1 MSQCMGRDSVQD
13 PPAYSMRTGK
23 HSRTDCSAIL
33 IPFFAFYAI
42 IVYIEH
48 NMIERTLVII
58 KPDGVQRGLVGEVMG
73 RFERAG
79 LKIVGMK
86 MAWPDAKLVG
96 KHYTSDKKYNTE
108 VGEKALRHAKA
119 EGKEMKGTP
128 LEIGL
133 RIRETNIRYLSTG
146 PVLAFAL
153 EGNTAIQSVRN
164 IIGGTNPLTA
174 DIGTIR
180 GDFTIDDFAQ
190 ADIENRAVRNL
201 MHASSDPAEA
211 KREITLWFSKEELH
225 NYQTV
230 MDKVLHDPKWGA

>member
-1 MSQCMGRDSVQD
+1 M
-13 PPAYSMRTGK
+13 A
-23 HSRTDCSAIL
+23 
-33 IPFFAFYAI
+33 
-42 IVYIEH
+42 
-48 NMIERTLVII
+48 IERSLVII
-58 KPDGVQRGLVGEVMG
+58 KPDGVQRGLVGDIIK

-86 MAWPDAKLVG
+86 MVWPDKELVG
-96 KHYTSDKKYNTE
+96 KHYTGDEKYNTE
-108 VGEKALRHAKA
+108 VGEKALKNAQEH
-119 EGKEMKGTP
+119 GKEIPGTA

-153 EGNTAIQSVRN
+153 EGNTAIKTIRN

-201 MHASSDPAEA
+201 MHASSEPEEAE
-211 KREITLWFSKEELH
+211 REVALWFTDKELYD
-225 NYQTV
+225 YQNV
-230 MDKVLHDPKWGA
+230 MDKVLHDPSWGA